1 MVIGLSKLPSIILFC
16 LFALLEIQ
24 PLFAFEPCRIE
35 GYAFEIE
42 CQSVDV
48 QAETNLLASK
58 IQLQVFRVSAL
69 VRYPLPEPIFWI
81 PNDIGVDTNKI
92 APTMISAL
100 SRIRNHRDFL
110 WMSMQREGGT
120 PIIDCE
126 GEWAQ
131 TSGLLTIR
139 QRIDAF
145 SDDRFLHHCQAK
157 VQAFK
162 LQSFSDKA
170 IANHYE
176 KVRQTL
182 GIKQVVIFTEGR
194 GANIAL
200 AWQKIAPKAIK
211 FQVFD
216 SPIIVNDGSNDRSA
230 LQAQSV
236 MDNAIQACLQNTRC
250 QAANPTTNQ
259 DFANIV
265 KQLPIQLT
273 VNDPLTGASE
283 QMMMDELLFYKIILN
298 LLQSPSHTAL
308 LPTLLT
314 SASKGDWQPMIGV
327 LSLSWS
333 KRRST
338 FNHGLYL
345 ASQCANDDA
354 KRSENN
360 EQWFYQMQLKR
371 FNQLCGFSQQNS
383 SKSVEQ
389 NLIDQQRTVRT
400 PTLLLTGTLNPY
412 DFTDFAFLRH
422 RTHLKVA
429 NVGFGVLSYG
439 CSRDVIYQYFK
450 LQNKVYEDA
459 KTIQLNQLPDCLNH
473 IPYPSLDVTY
483 ESAR

>member
-1 MVIGLSKLPSIILFC
+1 LVIDLSKLFSIFFFC
-16 LFALLEIQ
+16 LFSLLAIK
-24 PLFAFEPCRIE
+24 PLFAFEPCRID

-42 CQSVDV
+42 CQSVNV
-48 QAETNLLASK
+48 QTETNLSENN
-58 IQLQVFRVSAL
+58 IQLQVYRVNAL

-81 PNDIGVDTNKI
+81 PNDIGVDANKI

-110 WMSMQREGGT
+110 WMTMQRESGA
-120 PIIDCE
+120 PVIDCE
-126 GEWAQ
+126 SEFTQ
-131 TSGLLTIR
+131 KSGLLSIR
-139 QRIDAF
+139 QRIDTF
-145 SDDRFLHHCQAK
+145 SDEQFLHHCQVK
-157 VQAFK
+157 VNAVK
-162 LQSFSDKA
+162 LQSFSDTA

-182 GIKQVVIFTEGR
+182 GIKQVVLFTEGR

-200 AWQKIAPKAIK
+200 AWQKIAPKVVK

-216 SPIIVNDGSNDRSA
+216 SPILVNEGSSYRSA

-236 MDNAIQACLQNTRC
+236 MDYTIQACLQNARC
-250 QAANPTTNQ
+250 QAVNPTTNQ
-259 DFANIV
+259 DFSNIN

-283 QMMMDELLFYKIILN
+283 QLMMDELLFYKIILN

-314 SASKGDWQPMIGV
+314 SASKGDWQPIIGV

-345 ASQCANDDA
+345 ASQCANYDA
-354 KRSENN
+354 KPSEKN
-360 EQWFYQMQLKR
+360 EQWFYQMQRKR
-371 FNQLCGFSQQNS
+371 FNQLCRFAQQDPPQA
-383 SKSVEQ
+383 VEQ
-389 NLIDQQRTVRT
+389 ELIDQQRTVRT
-400 PTLLLTGTLNPY
+400 PTLLLTGDLNPY
-412 DFTDFAFLRH
+412 GLSDFAFLSH
-422 RTHLKVA
+422 RTQLKVA

-450 LQNKVYEDA
+450 LQNKAYEHA
-459 KTIQLNQLPDCLNH
+459 KPVQLNQLPDCLNR
-473 IPYPSLDVTY
+473 IPYPRLDVTY